1 MPRIRR
7 LGIAAVMAAVMLV
20 GGAPAF
26 AADPLTPSSYVT
38 DSDSFLSD
46 EQRAKLETDAESFSS
61 KHYPVYTVIIPNF
74 SDQEPAAWCRA
85 TLANIQNNNK
95 ALLYVVGYE
104 DGKDTFCVGPE
115 LEGSMRI
122 SSYAN
127 KYVRSALSQAR
138 QKYTSTP
145 LTPDEAAAGLT
156 TFISSLRSSYATND
170 RQSYAP
176 HSQTNANYEAER
188 RQREAANRLESIKTI
203 VLFFFLGILL
213 IGSIIIGEWSKRR
226 EEEAHAI
233 EIETAAWRISRRR
246 DERED
251 KAAQRNADRLVE
263 QAKDRLSKADQ
274 EVRDAEKEWDYARA
288 QFGIAAT
295 EQFRNRIKEAKEALS
310 RGDALYKQCR
320 TAYDPAKKESL
331 ASQIINELDT
341 QLGLLRDAQA
351 PFSTKRSERTAL
363 PTRLAEAQE
372 RLAEEL
378 ADVERSR
385 EELATIASIYPG
397 TVLAALEDNPD
408 KAASLLT
415 SAHNAIESAQ
425 AIIDTDAD
433 LATSAVD
440 TAERALLMAYHEMNA
455 IFTAKQDLD
464 HIEDRLGA
472 AIASLSSDIEEADRL
487 QTDRT
492 LLAPLITDARTAIT
506 RAQEALIH
514 NDNPLDALE
523 HARTVEVKLDATL
536 DPLRNAGRS
545 SGGTR

>member
-1 MPRIRR
+1 MRRIRR
-7 LGIAAVMAAVMLV
+7 LSIAAVMAAVMLV

-38 DSDSFLSD
+38 DSDNFLSD

-61 KHYPVYTVIIPNF
+61 KYHPIYAVIVPNF
-74 SDQEPAAWCRA
+74 SDQEPAKWCQS
-85 TLANIQNNNK
+85 TLANIEHNDK
-95 ALLYVVGYE
+95 VLLYVVGYE
-104 DGKDTFCVGPE
+104 DGTDVYCVGNE
-115 LEGSMRI
+115 MARLIRGNVVTEGYI
-122 SSYAN
+122 
-127 KYVRSALSQAR
+127 KSALSAAR
-138 QKYTSTP
+138 RAYKSTP
-145 LTPDEAAAGLT
+145 LTPEEAAAGPT
-156 TFISSLRSSYATND
+156 AFISSLRSSY
-170 RQSYAP
+170 
-176 HSQTNANYEAER
+176 QTYE
-188 RQREAANRLESIKTI
+188 QIESHRKQFNQQLADESRTETIKGIIAFLVTGLLVI
-203 VLFFFLGILL
+203 CSLFFGL
-213 IGSIIIGEWSKRR
+213 WRQKR

-492 LLAPLITDARTAIT
+492 LLAPLITDARAAIT

>member
-1 MPRIRR
+1 MRRIRR
-7 LGIAAVMAAVMLV
+7 LSIAAVMAAVMLV

-38 DSDSFLSD
+38 DSDNFLSD

-61 KHYPVYTVIIPNF
+61 KYHPIYAVIVPNF
-74 SDQEPAAWCRA
+74 SDQEPAKWCQS
-85 TLANIQNNNK
+85 TLANIEHNDK
-95 ALLYVVGYE
+95 VLLYVVGYE
-104 DGKDTFCVGPE
+104 DGTDVYCVGNE
-115 LEGSMRI
+115 MARLIRGNVVTEGYI
-122 SSYAN
+122 
-127 KYVRSALSQAR
+127 KSALSAAR
-138 QKYTSTP
+138 RAYKSTP
-145 LTPDEAAAGLT
+145 LTPEEAAAGPT
-156 TFISSLRSSYATND
+156 AFISSLRSSY
-170 RQSYAP
+170 
-176 HSQTNANYEAER
+176 QTYE
-188 RQREAANRLESIKTI
+188 QIESHRKQFNQQLADESRTETIKGIIAFLVTGLLVI
-203 VLFFFLGILL
+203 CSLFFGL
-213 IGSIIIGEWSKRR
+213 WRQKR

-378 ADVERSR
+378 VDVERSR

-492 LLAPLITDARTAIT
+492 LLAPLITDARAAIT

>member
-26 AADPLTPSSYVT
+26 ATEPLTPSTRVT
-38 DSDSFLSD
+38 DSDNFLSD
-46 EQRAKLETDAESFSS
+46 EQRAQLKTDAESFSS

-74 SDQEPAAWCRA
+74 SDQEPAKWCQS
-85 TLANIQNNNK
+85 TLANIEHNDK
-95 ALLYVVGYE
+95 VILYVVGYE
-104 DGKDTFCVGPE
+104 DGTDVYCVGNE
-115 LEGSMRI
+115 MARLIRGNVLTEGYI
-122 SSYAN
+122 
-127 KYVRSALSQAR
+127 KSALSAAR
-138 QKYTSTP
+138 RAYKSTP
-145 LTPDEAAAGLT
+145 LTPEEAAAGPT
-156 TFISSLRSSYATND
+156 AFISDLGNSY
-170 RQSYAP
+170 YA
-176 HSQTNANYEAER
+176 AEEIASR
-188 RQREAANRLESIKTI
+188 REAYNQDLTKETKYDKIKT
-203 VLFFFLGILL
+203 VLAFLGVGLL
-213 IGSIIIGEWSKRR
+213 FVIGIFFELWTKQR
-226 EEEAHAI
+226 EEEKHAI

-288 QFGIAAT
+288 QFGITAT

-425 AIIDTDAD
+425 ALIDTDAD

-492 LLAPLITDARTAIT
+492 LLAPLITDARAAIT

>member
-20 GGAPAF
+20 GGVPAF
-26 AADPLTPSSYVT
+26 ATDPLAPSSYVT

-46 EQRAKLETDAESFSS
+46 KQRANIETRAESLNS
-61 KHYPVYTVIIPNF
+61 KYHVPVYTVIVPNF

-85 TLANIQNNNK
+85 TLANIQNNDK
-95 ALLYVVGYE
+95 VLLYVVAYE
-104 DGKDTFCVGPE
+104 DSQDIYCPGPTMAEWIRNNSVG
-115 LEGSMRI
+115 GS
-122 SSYAN
+122 
-127 KYVRSALSQAR
+127 YVSDALSKAR
-138 QKYTSTP
+138 RAYKSTP
-145 LTPDEAAAGLT
+145 LTPDEAAAGPTALIEYLYT
-156 TFISSLRSSYATND
+156 SY
-170 RQSYAP
+170 
-176 HSQTNANYEAER
+176 QTYE
-188 RQREAANRLESIKTI
+188 QIESHRKQFNQQLADESRTETIKGIIAFLVTGLLVI
-203 VLFFFLGILL
+203 CSLFFGL
-213 IGSIIIGEWSKRR
+213 WRQKR
-226 EEEAHAI
+226 EEEAQAI

-492 LLAPLITDARTAIT
+492 LLAPLITDARAAIT

>member
-1 MPRIRR
+1 MPRIQR
-7 LGIAAVMAAVMLV
+7 LGIAAVMAAVILV

-26 AADPLTPSSYVT
+26 ATEPLTPSSYVT

-46 EQRAKLETDAESFSS
+46 EQRAKIETDAESFSS
-61 KHYPVYTVIIPNF
+61 KYHPIYAVTVPNF
-74 SDQEPAAWCRA
+74 SDEEPTEWCQA
-85 TLANIQNNNK
+85 TLDNIQNNNK

-104 DGKDTFCVGPE
+104 DGKDAYCVGPE
-115 LEGSMRI
+115 LERSMRI
-122 SSYAN
+122 SYAN
-127 KYVRSALSQAR
+127 EYVRSALSQAR

-156 TFISSLRSSYATND
+156 TFISSLRSSYATYD

-176 HSQTNANYEAER
+176 HNQTNANYEAER
-188 RQREAANRLESIKTI
+188 QERKASERLESIKNI
-203 VLFFFLGILL
+203 VLFFFLGILV
-213 IGSIIIGEWSKRR
+213 IGSIIFGEWSKRR
-226 EEEAHAI
+226 EEEARAI
-233 EIETAAWRISRRR
+233 EIEEAAWRVSRSRDAREDEAARR
-246 DERED
+246 DAD
-251 KAAQRNADRLVE
+251 KAAQ
-263 QAKDRLSKADQ
+263 QANDRLSQADQ

-295 EQFRNRIKEAKEALS
+295 EQFRNRIKEAKQALS
-310 RGDALYKQCR
+310 RGDSLLKQCR

-415 SAHNAIESAQ
+415 SARSAIESAQ
-425 AIIDTDAD
+425 AIIDTDTE

-492 LLAPLITDARTAIT
+492 LLAPLITDARAAIT

-523 HARTVEVKLDATL
+523 HARSVEAKLDATL
-536 DPLRNAGRS
+536 DPLRSRGR
-545 SGGTR
+545 

>member
-1 MPRIRR
+1 MPRIQR

-26 AADPLTPSSYVT
+26 ATEPLTPSSYVT

-46 EQRAKLETDAESFSS
+46 EQRAKLETDAESLNS
-61 KHYPVYTVIIPNF
+61 KYHVPVYTVIVPNF
-74 SDQEPAAWCRA
+74 SDQEPAKWCQA
-85 TLANIQNNNK
+85 TLDNIQNNNK

-104 DGKDTFCVGPE
+104 DGKDAYCVGPE
-115 LEGSMRI
+115 LERSMRI
-122 SSYAN
+122 SYAN
-127 KYVRSALSQAR
+127 EYVRSALSQAR

-156 TFISSLRSSYATND
+156 TFISSLRSSYATYD
-170 RQSYAP
+170 RQSSAP

-188 RQREAANRLESIKTI
+188 QERKASERLESIKNI
-203 VLFFFLGILL
+203 VLFFFLGILV
-213 IGSIIIGEWSKRR
+213 IGSIIFGEWSKRR
-226 EEEAHAI
+226 EEEARAI
-233 EIETAAWRISRRR
+233 EIEEAAWRVSRSRDAREDEAVRR
-246 DERED
+246 DAD
-251 KAAQRNADRLVE
+251 KAAQ
-263 QAKDRLSKADQ
+263 QANDRLSQADQ

-295 EQFRNRIKEAKEALS
+295 EQFRNRIKEAKQALS
-310 RGDALYKQCR
+310 RGDSLLKQCR
-320 TAYDPAKKESL
+320 TTYNPANKKSL

-397 TVLAALEDNPD
+397 TVLAALEDNPN

-415 SAHNAIESAQ
+415 SARSAIESAQ
-425 AIIDTDAD
+425 AIIDTDTE

-492 LLAPLITDARTAIT
+492 LLAPLITDARAAIT

-523 HARTVEVKLDATL
+523 HARTVEAKLDATL
-536 DPLRNAGRS
+536 DPLRSRGR
-545 SGGTR
+545 

>member
-1 MPRIRR
+1 MRRIRR
-7 LGIAAVMAAVMLV
+7 LSIAAVMAAVMLV

-38 DSDSFLSD
+38 DSDNFLSD

-61 KHYPVYTVIIPNF
+61 KYHPIYAVIVPNF
-74 SDQEPAAWCRA
+74 SDQEPAKWCQS
-85 TLANIQNNNK
+85 TLANIEHNDK
-95 ALLYVVGYE
+95 VLLYVVGYE
-104 DGKDTFCVGPE
+104 DGTDVYCVGNE
-115 LEGSMRI
+115 MARLIRGNVVTEGYI
-122 SSYAN
+122 
-127 KYVRSALSQAR
+127 KSALSAAR
-138 QKYTSTP
+138 RAYKSTP
-145 LTPDEAAAGLT
+145 LTPEEAAAGPT
-156 TFISSLRSSYATND
+156 AFISSLRSSY
-170 RQSYAP
+170 
-176 HSQTNANYEAER
+176 QTYE
-188 RQREAANRLESIKTI
+188 QIESHRKQFNQQLADESRTETIKGIIAFLVTGLLAI
-203 VLFFFLGILL
+203 CSLFFGL
-213 IGSIIIGEWSKRR
+213 WRQKR

-492 LLAPLITDARTAIT
+492 LLAPLITDARAAIT

>member
-1 MPRIRR
+1 MPRIQR

-26 AADPLTPSSYVT
+26 ATEPLTPSSYVT

-46 EQRAKLETDAESFSS
+46 EQRAKIETDAESFSS
-61 KHYPVYTVIIPNF
+61 KYHPIYAVTVPNF
-74 SDQEPAAWCRA
+74 SDEEPTEWCQA
-85 TLANIQNNNK
+85 TLDNIQNNNK

-104 DGKDTFCVGPE
+104 DGKDAYCVGPE
-115 LEGSMRI
+115 LERSMRI
-122 SSYAN
+122 SYAN
-127 KYVRSALSQAR
+127 EYVRSALSQAR

-156 TFISSLRSSYATND
+156 TFISSLRSSYATYD

-176 HSQTNANYEAER
+176 HNQTNANYEAER
-188 RQREAANRLESIKTI
+188 QERKASERLESIKNI
-203 VLFFFLGILL
+203 VLFFFLGILV
-213 IGSIIIGEWSKRR
+213 IGSIIFGEWSKRR
-226 EEEAHAI
+226 EEEARAI
-233 EIETAAWRISRRR
+233 EIEEAAWRVSRSRDAREDEAARR
-246 DERED
+246 DAD
-251 KAAQRNADRLVE
+251 KAAQ
-263 QAKDRLSKADQ
+263 QANDRLSQADQ

-295 EQFRNRIKEAKEALS
+295 EQFRNRIKEAKQALS
-310 RGDALYKQCR
+310 RGDSLLKQCR
-320 TAYDPAKKESL
+320 TTYNPANKKSL

-372 RLAEEL
+372 RLTEEL

-415 SAHNAIESAQ
+415 SARSAIESAQ
-425 AIIDTDAD
+425 AIIDTDTE

-492 LLAPLITDARTAIT
+492 LLAPLITDARAAIT

-523 HARTVEVKLDATL
+523 HARSVEAKLDATL
-536 DPLRNAGRS
+536 DPLRSRGR
-545 SGGTR
+545 

>member
-1 MPRIRR
+1 MPRIQR

-26 AADPLTPSSYVT
+26 ATEPLTPSSYVT

-46 EQRAKLETDAESFSS
+46 EQRAKIETDAESFSS
-61 KHYPVYTVIIPNF
+61 KYHPIYAVTVPNF
-74 SDQEPAAWCRA
+74 SDEEPTEWCQA
-85 TLANIQNNNK
+85 TLDNIQNNNK

-104 DGKDTFCVGPE
+104 DGKDAYCVGPE
-115 LEGSMRI
+115 LERSMRI
-122 SSYAN
+122 SYAN
-127 KYVRSALSQAR
+127 EYVRSALSQAR

-156 TFISSLRSSYATND
+156 TFISSLRSSYATYD

-176 HSQTNANYEAER
+176 HNQTNANYEAER
-188 RQREAANRLESIKTI
+188 QERKASERLESIKNI
-203 VLFFFLGILL
+203 VLFFFLGILV
-213 IGSIIIGEWSKRR
+213 IGSIIFGEWSKRR
-226 EEEAHAI
+226 EEEARAI
-233 EIETAAWRISRRR
+233 EIEEAAWRVSRSRDAREDEAARR
-246 DERED
+246 DAD
-251 KAAQRNADRLVE
+251 KAAQ
-263 QAKDRLSKADQ
+263 QANDRLSQADQ

-295 EQFRNRIKEAKEALS
+295 EQFRNRIKEAKQALS
-310 RGDALYKQCR
+310 RGDSLLKQCR
-320 TAYDPAKKESL
+320 TTYNPANKKSL

-397 TVLAALEDNPD
+397 TVLAALEDNPN

-415 SAHNAIESAQ
+415 SARSAIESAQ
-425 AIIDTDAD
+425 AIIDTDTE

-492 LLAPLITDARTAIT
+492 LLAPLITDARAAIT

-523 HARTVEVKLDATL
+523 HARSVETKLDATL
-536 DPLRNAGRS
+536 DPLRSRGH
-545 SGGTR
+545 

>member
-1 MPRIRR
+1 MPRIQR

-26 AADPLTPSSYVT
+26 ATEPLTPSSYVT

-46 EQRAKLETDAESFSS
+46 EQRAKIETDAESFSS
-61 KHYPVYTVIIPNF
+61 KYHPIYAVTVPNF
-74 SDQEPAAWCRA
+74 SDEEPTEWCQA
-85 TLANIQNNNK
+85 TLDNIQNNNK

-104 DGKDTFCVGPE
+104 DGKDAYCVGPE
-115 LEGSMRI
+115 LERSMRI
-122 SSYAN
+122 SYAN
-127 KYVRSALSQAR
+127 EYVRSALSQAR

-156 TFISSLRSSYATND
+156 TFISSLRSSYATYD

-188 RQREAANRLESIKTI
+188 QERKASERLESIKNI
-203 VLFFFLGILL
+203 VLFFFLGILV
-213 IGSIIIGEWSKRR
+213 IGSIIFGEWSKRR
-226 EEEAHAI
+226 EEEARAI
-233 EIETAAWRISRRR
+233 EIEEAAWRVSRSRDAREDEAARR
-246 DERED
+246 DADR
-251 KAAQRNADRLVE
+251 AAQ
-263 QAKDRLSKADQ
+263 QANDRLSQADQ

-295 EQFRNRIKEAKEALS
+295 EQFRNRIKEAKQALS
-310 RGDALYKQCR
+310 RGDSLLKQCR
-320 TAYDPAKKESL
+320 TTYNPANKKSL

-415 SAHNAIESAQ
+415 SARSAIESAQ
-425 AIIDTDAD
+425 AIIDTDTE

-492 LLAPLITDARTAIT
+492 LLAPLITDARAAIT

-523 HARTVEVKLDATL
+523 HARSVEAKLDATL
-536 DPLRNAGRS
+536 DPLRSRGR
-545 SGGTR
+545 

>member
-1 MPRIRR
+1 MPRIRC

-20 GGAPAF
+20 GGVPAF
-26 AADPLTPSSYVT
+26 AADPLTPSTYVT
-38 DSDSFLSD
+38 DSDNFLSD
-46 EQRAKLETDAESFSS
+46 EQRAHLETDAESFSS
-61 KHYPVYTVIIPNF
+61 KYHPIYAVIVPNF
-74 SDQEPAAWCRA
+74 SDEEPDAWCRA
-85 TLANIQNNNK
+85 TLANTRNNNK

-104 DGKDTFCVGPE
+104 DGKDAYCVGRE
-115 LEGSMRI
+115 LERLMNI
-122 SSYAN
+122 SPHAN
-127 KYVRSALSQAR
+127 EYVRSALSRAR

-156 TFISSLRSSYATND
+156 TFISSLRSSFATYD

-176 HSQTNANYEAER
+176 HGQTGANYEAER
-188 RQREAANRLESIKTI
+188 QQREASQRLESIKTI
-203 VLFFFLGILL
+203 VLFFFLGILV
-213 IGSIIIGEWSKRR
+213 IGSIIFGEWSKAR
-226 EEEAHAI
+226 EEDERAA
-233 EIETAAWRISRRR
+233 EIEEAAWRVSRRR

-251 KAAQRNADRLVE
+251 EAARRDADKAAQ
-263 QAKDRLSKADQ
+263 QANDRLSQADQ

-295 EQFRNRIKEAKEALS
+295 EQFRNRIKEAKQALS
-310 RGDALYKQCR
+310 RGDSLLKQCR
-320 TAYDPAKKESL
+320 TTYNPANKKSL
-331 ASQIINELDT
+331 ASQIISDLDT
-341 QLGLLRDAQA
+341 HLGLLRDAQA

-385 EELATIASIYPG
+385 EELATIANIYPG

-472 AIASLSSDIEEADRL
+472 AIASLSSDIEEANRL

-492 LLAPLITDARTAIT
+492 LLAPLITDAREAIT

-523 HARTVEVKLDATL
+523 HARSVEAKLDATL
-536 DPLRNAGRS
+536 DPLRSPGR
-545 SGGTR
+545 

>member
-1 MPRIRR
+1 MPRIQR
-7 LGIAAVMAAVMLV
+7 LGIAAVMATVMLV

-26 AADPLTPSSYVT
+26 ATEPLTPSSYVT

-46 EQRAKLETDAESFSS
+46 EQRAKIETDAESFSS
-61 KHYPVYTVIIPNF
+61 KYHPIYAVTVPNF
-74 SDQEPAAWCRA
+74 SDEEPTEWCQA
-85 TLANIQNNNK
+85 TLDNIQNNNK

-104 DGKDTFCVGPE
+104 DGKDAYCVGPE
-115 LEGSMRI
+115 LERSMRI
-122 SSYAN
+122 SYAN
-127 KYVRSALSQAR
+127 EYVRSALSQAR

-156 TFISSLRSSYATND
+156 TFISSLRSSYATYD

-188 RQREAANRLESIKTI
+188 QERKASERLESIKNI
-203 VLFFFLGILL
+203 VLFFFLGILV
-213 IGSIIIGEWSKRR
+213 IGSIIFGEWSKRR
-226 EEEAHAI
+226 EEEARAI
-233 EIETAAWRISRRR
+233 EIEEAAWRVSRSRDAREDEAARR
-246 DERED
+246 DAD
-251 KAAQRNADRLVE
+251 KAAQ
-263 QAKDRLSKADQ
+263 QANDRLSQADQ

-295 EQFRNRIKEAKEALS
+295 EQFRNRIKEAKQALS
-310 RGDALYKQCR
+310 RGDSLLKQCR
-320 TAYDPAKKESL
+320 TTYNPANKKSL

-351 PFSTKRSERTAL
+351 PFSTKRSEHTAL

-397 TVLAALEDNPD
+397 TVLAALEDNPN

-415 SAHNAIESAQ
+415 SARSAIESAQ
-425 AIIDTDAD
+425 AIIDTDTE

-492 LLAPLITDARTAIT
+492 LLAPLITDARAAIT

-523 HARTVEVKLDATL
+523 HARTVEAKLDATL
-536 DPLRNAGRS
+536 DPLRSRGR
-545 SGGTR
+545 

>member
-1 MPRIRR
+1 M
-7 LGIAAVMAAVMLV
+7 G
-20 GGAPAF
+20 
-26 AADPLTPSSYVT
+26 
-38 DSDSFLSD
+38 
-46 EQRAKLETDAESFSS
+46 
-61 KHYPVYTVIIPNF
+61 
-74 SDQEPAAWCRA
+74 
-85 TLANIQNNNK
+85 
-95 ALLYVVGYE
+95 
-104 DGKDTFCVGPE
+104 
-115 LEGSMRI
+115 
-122 SSYAN
+122 
-127 KYVRSALSQAR
+127 
-138 QKYTSTP
+138 
-145 LTPDEAAAGLT
+145 
-156 TFISSLRSSYATND
+156 
-170 RQSYAP
+170 
-176 HSQTNANYEAER
+176 
-188 RQREAANRLESIKTI
+188 
-203 VLFFFLGILL
+203 VLFVIGIFFEL
-213 IGSIIIGEWSKRR
+213 WTKQR
-226 EEEAHAI
+226 EEEKQAI

-331 ASQIINELDT
+331 ATQIISDLDT

-464 HIEDRLGA
+464 HIEDRLGT

>member
-1 MPRIRR
+1 MPRIQR
-7 LGIAAVMAAVMLV
+7 LGIAAVMAAVILV

-26 AADPLTPSSYVT
+26 ATEPLTPSSYVT

-46 EQRAKLETDAESFSS
+46 EQRAKIETDAESFSS
-61 KHYPVYTVIIPNF
+61 KYHPIYAVTVPNF
-74 SDQEPAAWCRA
+74 SDEEPTEWCQA
-85 TLANIQNNNK
+85 TLDNIQNNNK

-104 DGKDTFCVGPE
+104 DGKDAYCVGPE
-115 LEGSMRI
+115 LERSMRI
-122 SSYAN
+122 SYAN
-127 KYVRSALSQAR
+127 EYVRSALSQAR

-156 TFISSLRSSYATND
+156 TFISSLRSSYATYD

-176 HSQTNANYEAER
+176 HNQTNANYEAER
-188 RQREAANRLESIKTI
+188 QERKASERLESIKNI
-203 VLFFFLGILL
+203 VLFFFLGILV
-213 IGSIIIGEWSKRR
+213 IGSIIFGEWSKRR
-226 EEEAHAI
+226 EEDERAI
-233 EIETAAWRISRRR
+233 EIEEAAWRVSRSRDAREDEAARR
-246 DERED
+246 DAD
-251 KAAQRNADRLVE
+251 KAAQ
-263 QAKDRLSKADQ
+263 QANDRLSQADQ

-295 EQFRNRIKEAKEALS
+295 EQFRNRIKEAKQALS
-310 RGDALYKQCR
+310 RGDSLLKQCR
-320 TAYDPAKKESL
+320 TTYNPANKKSL

-415 SAHNAIESAQ
+415 SARSAIESAQ
-425 AIIDTDAD
+425 AIIDTDTE
-433 LATSAVD
+433 LAASAVD

-492 LLAPLITDARTAIT
+492 LLAPLITDARAAIT

-523 HARTVEVKLDATL
+523 HARSVEAKLDATL
-536 DPLRNAGRS
+536 DPLRSRGR
-545 SGGTR
+545 

>member
-1 MPRIRR
+1 MPRIQR

-26 AADPLTPSSYVT
+26 ATEPLTPSSYVT

-46 EQRAKLETDAESFSS
+46 EQRAKIETDAESFSS
-61 KHYPVYTVIIPNF
+61 KYHPIYAVTVPNF
-74 SDQEPAAWCRA
+74 SDEEPTEWCQA
-85 TLANIQNNNK
+85 TLDNIQNNNK

-104 DGKDTFCVGPE
+104 DGKDAYCVGPE
-115 LEGSMRI
+115 LERSMRI
-122 SSYAN
+122 SYAN
-127 KYVRSALSQAR
+127 EYVRSALSQAR

-156 TFISSLRSSYATND
+156 TFISSLRSSYATYD

-176 HSQTNANYEAER
+176 HNQTNANYEAER
-188 RQREAANRLESIKTI
+188 QERKASERLESIKNI
-203 VLFFFLGILL
+203 VLFFFLGILV
-213 IGSIIIGEWSKRR
+213 IGSIIFGEWSKRR
-226 EEEAHAI
+226 EEEARAI
-233 EIETAAWRISRRR
+233 EIEEAAWRVSRSRDAREDEAARR
-246 DERED
+246 DAD
-251 KAAQRNADRLVE
+251 KAAQ
-263 QAKDRLSKADQ
+263 QANDRLSQADQ

-295 EQFRNRIKEAKEALS
+295 EQFRNRIKEAKQALS
-310 RGDALYKQCR
+310 RGDSLLKQCR
-320 TAYDPAKKESL
+320 TTYNPANKKSL

-363 PTRLAEAQE
+363 PTRLAEARE

-415 SAHNAIESAQ
+415 SARSAIESAQ
-425 AIIDTDAD
+425 AIIDTDTE
-433 LATSAVD
+433 LAASAVD

-492 LLAPLITDARTAIT
+492 LLAPLITDARAAIT

-523 HARTVEVKLDATL
+523 HARSVEAKLDATL
-536 DPLRNAGRS
+536 DPLRSRGR
-545 SGGTR
+545 

>member
-1 MPRIRR
+1 MRRIRR
-7 LGIAAVMAAVMLV
+7 LSIAAVMAAVMLV
-20 GGAPAF
+20 GGVPAF
-26 AADPLTPSSYVT
+26 ATEPLTPSSYVT

-46 EQRAKLETDAESFSS
+46 KQRAQLETDAESFSS
-61 KHYPVYTVIIPNF
+61 KYHPIYTVIVPNF
-74 SDQEPAAWCRA
+74 SDEAPDAWCKA
-85 TLANIQNNNK
+85 TLANIQNNSK
-95 ALLYVVGYE
+95 TLLYVVGYE
-104 DGKDTFCVGPE
+104 DGKHAYCVGPE
-115 LEGSMRI
+115 LERSIRI
-122 SSYAN
+122 SPYADG
-127 KYVRSALSQAR
+127 YVRSALSQAR

-156 TFISSLRSSYATND
+156 TFISYLRNSYGTND
-170 RQSYAP
+170 RKSYAP
-176 HSQTNANYEAER
+176 HGQTSANYEAER
-188 RQREAANRLESIKTI
+188 QQQQAKETRESIKTI
-203 VLFFFLGILL
+203 VIFFFLGILVIGAL
-213 IGSIIIGEWSKRR
+213 ILEQWSKAR
-226 EEEAHAI
+226 EEDERAA
-233 EIETAAWRISRRR
+233 EIEEAAWRVSRRR

-251 KAAQRNADRLVE
+251 EAARRDAERAAQ
-263 QAKDRLSKADQ
+263 QANDRLSQADQ

-295 EQFRNRIKEAKEALS
+295 EQFRNRIKEAKQALS
-310 RGDALYKQCR
+310 RGDSLLKQCH
-320 TAYDPAKKESL
+320 TTYNPANKKSL
-331 ASQIINELDT
+331 AAQIISDLDT
-341 QLGLLRDAQA
+341 HLGLLRDAQA

-385 EELATIASIYPG
+385 EELATIANIYPG

-472 AIASLSSDIEEADRL
+472 AIASLSSDIEEANRL

-492 LLAPLITDARTAIT
+492 LLAPLITDAREAIT

-523 HARTVEVKLDATL
+523 HARSVEAKLDATL
-536 DPLRNAGRS
+536 DPLRSPGR
-545 SGGTR
+545 

>member
-26 AADPLTPSSYVT
+26 ATEPLTPSSYVT

-46 EQRAKLETDAESFSS
+46 KQRANIETRAESLNS
-61 KHYPVYTVIIPNF
+61 KYHVPVYTVIVPNF
-74 SDQEPAAWCRA
+74 SDQEPAKWCQS
-85 TLANIQNNNK
+85 TLANIEHNDK
-95 ALLYVVGYE
+95 VLLYVVGYE
-104 DGKDTFCVGPE
+104 DGTDVYCVGNE
-115 LEGSMRI
+115 MARLIRGNVVTEGYI
-122 SSYAN
+122 
-127 KYVRSALSQAR
+127 KSALSAAR
-138 QKYTSTP
+138 RAYKSTP
-145 LTPDEAAAGLT
+145 LTPEEAAAGPTALIEDLYT
-156 TFISSLRSSYATND
+156 SYQTYEQIESHRKQFNQQLADESRTETIKGIIAFLVLGLLAIGSL
-170 RQSYAP
+170 
-176 HSQTNANYEAER
+176 
-188 RQREAANRLESIKTI
+188 
-203 VLFFFLGILL
+203 FLGL
-213 IGSIIIGEWSKRR
+213 WRQKR

-487 QTDRT
+487 QTDHT

>member
-1 MPRIRR
+1 MPRIRC

-20 GGAPAF
+20 GGVPAF
-26 AADPLTPSSYVT
+26 AADPLTPSTYVT
-38 DSDSFLSD
+38 DSDNFLSD
-46 EQRAKLETDAESFSS
+46 EQRAHLETDAESFSS
-61 KHYPVYTVIIPNF
+61 KYHPIYAVIVPNF
-74 SDQEPAAWCRA
+74 SDEEPDAWCRA
-85 TLANIQNNNK
+85 TLANTRNNNK

-104 DGKDTFCVGPE
+104 DGKDAYCVGRE
-115 LEGSMRI
+115 LERLMNI
-122 SSYAN
+122 SPHAN
-127 KYVRSALSQAR
+127 EYVRSALSQAR

-156 TFISSLRSSYATND
+156 TFISSLRSSFATYD

-176 HSQTNANYEAER
+176 HGQTGANYEAER
-188 RQREAANRLESIKTI
+188 QQREASQRLESIKTI
-203 VLFFFLGILL
+203 VLFFFLGILV
-213 IGSIIIGEWSKRR
+213 IGSIIFGEWSKAR
-226 EEEAHAI
+226 EEDERAA
-233 EIETAAWRISRRR
+233 EIEEAAWRVSRRR

-251 KAAQRNADRLVE
+251 EAARRDADKAAQ
-263 QAKDRLSKADQ
+263 QANDRLSQADQ

-295 EQFRNRIKEAKEALS
+295 EQFRNRIKEAKQALS
-310 RGDALYKQCR
+310 RGDSLLKQCR
-320 TAYDPAKKESL
+320 TTYNPANKKSL
-331 ASQIINELDT
+331 ASQIISDLDT

-363 PTRLAEAQE
+363 PTRLTEAQE
-372 RLAEEL
+372 RLAEEQ

-492 LLAPLITDARTAIT
+492 LLAPLITDAREAIT

-523 HARTVEVKLDATL
+523 HARSVEAKLDATL
-536 DPLRNAGRS
+536 DPLRSPGR
-545 SGGTR
+545 

>member
-1 MPRIRR
+1 MPRIQR

-26 AADPLTPSSYVT
+26 ATEPLTPSSYVT

-46 EQRAKLETDAESFSS
+46 EQRAKIETDAESFSS
-61 KHYPVYTVIIPNF
+61 KYHPIYAVTVPNF
-74 SDQEPAAWCRA
+74 SDEEPTEWCQA
-85 TLANIQNNNK
+85 TLDNIQNNNK

-104 DGKDTFCVGPE
+104 DGKDAYCVGPE
-115 LEGSMRI
+115 LERSMRI
-122 SSYAN
+122 SYAN
-127 KYVRSALSQAR
+127 EYVRSALSQAR

-156 TFISSLRSSYATND
+156 TFISSLRSSYATYD

-176 HSQTNANYEAER
+176 HNQTNANYEAER
-188 RQREAANRLESIKTI
+188 QERKASERLESIKNI
-203 VLFFFLGILL
+203 VLFFFLGILV
-213 IGSIIIGEWSKRR
+213 IGSIIFGEWSKRR
-226 EEEAHAI
+226 EEDERAI
-233 EIETAAWRISRRR
+233 EIEEAAWRVSRSRDAREDEAARR
-246 DERED
+246 DAD
-251 KAAQRNADRLVE
+251 KAAQ
-263 QAKDRLSKADQ
+263 QANDRLSQADQ

-295 EQFRNRIKEAKEALS
+295 EQFRNRIKEAKQALS
-310 RGDALYKQCR
+310 RGDSLLKQCR
-320 TAYDPAKKESL
+320 TTYNPANKKSL

-415 SAHNAIESAQ
+415 SARSAIESAQ
-425 AIIDTDAD
+425 AIIDTDTE
-433 LATSAVD
+433 LAASAVD

-492 LLAPLITDARTAIT
+492 LLAPLITDARAAIT

-523 HARTVEVKLDATL
+523 HARSVEAKLDATL
-536 DPLRNAGRS
+536 DPLRSRGR
-545 SGGTR
+545 

>member
-20 GGAPAF
+20 GGVPAF
-26 AADPLTPSSYVT
+26 ATDPLAPSSYVT

-46 EQRAKLETDAESFSS
+46 KQRANIETRAESLNS
-61 KHYPVYTVIIPNF
+61 KYHVPVYTVIVPNF

-85 TLANIQNNNK
+85 TLANIQNNDK
-95 ALLYVVGYE
+95 VLLYIVAYE
-104 DGKDTFCVGPE
+104 DSQDIYCPGPTMAEWIRNNSVG
-115 LEGSMRI
+115 GS
-122 SSYAN
+122 
-127 KYVRSALSQAR
+127 YVSDALSKAR
-138 QKYTSTP
+138 RAYKSTP
-145 LTPDEAAAGLT
+145 LTPDEAAAGPTALIEYLYT
-156 TFISSLRSSYATND
+156 SY
-170 RQSYAP
+170 
-176 HSQTNANYEAER
+176 QTYE
-188 RQREAANRLESIKTI
+188 QIESHRKQFNQQLADESRTETIKGIIAFLVTGLLVI
-203 VLFFFLGILL
+203 CSLFFGL
-213 IGSIIIGEWSKRR
+213 WRQKR

-415 SAHNAIESAQ
+415 SARSAIESAQ

>member
-20 GGAPAF
+20 GGVPAF
-26 AADPLTPSSYVT
+26 ATDPLAPSSYVT

-46 EQRAKLETDAESFSS
+46 KQRANIETRAESLNS
-61 KHYPVYTVIIPNF
+61 KYHVPVYTVIVPNF

-85 TLANIQNNNK
+85 TLANIQNNDK
-95 ALLYVVGYE
+95 VLLYVVAYE
-104 DGKDTFCVGPE
+104 DSQDIYCPGPE
-115 LEGSMRI
+115 MAEWIRNNSVGGS
-122 SSYAN
+122 
-127 KYVRSALSQAR
+127 YVSDALSKAR
-138 QKYTSTP
+138 RAYKSTP
-145 LTPDEAAAGLT
+145 LTPDETAAGPTALIEDLYT
-156 TFISSLRSSYATND
+156 SYQTYEQIESHRKQFNQQLADESRTETIKGIIAFLVLGLLAIGSL
-170 RQSYAP
+170 
-176 HSQTNANYEAER
+176 
-188 RQREAANRLESIKTI
+188 
-203 VLFFFLGILL
+203 FLGL
-213 IGSIIIGEWSKRR
+213 WRQKR

-492 LLAPLITDARTAIT
+492 LLAPLITDARAAIT

>member
-26 AADPLTPSSYVT
+26 ATEPLTPSSYVT

-46 EQRAKLETDAESFSS
+46 EQRAKIETDAESLNS
-61 KHYPVYTVIIPNF
+61 KYHVPVYTVIVPNF

-85 TLANIQNNNK
+85 TLANIQNNDK
-95 ALLYVVGYE
+95 ALLYVVAYE
-104 DGKDTFCVGPE
+104 DSQDIYCPGPE
-115 LEGSMRI
+115 MAEWIRNNSVGGS
-122 SSYAN
+122 
-127 KYVRSALSQAR
+127 YVSGALSEAR
-138 QKYTSTP
+138 RAYKSTP
-145 LTPDEAAAGLT
+145 LTPDEAAAGPTALIEDLYT
-156 TFISSLRSSYATND
+156 SY
-170 RQSYAP
+170 
-176 HSQTNANYEAER
+176 QTYE
-188 RQREAANRLESIKTI
+188 QIESHRKQFNQQLADESRTETIKGIIAFLVTGLLVI
-203 VLFFFLGILL
+203 CSLFFGL
-213 IGSIIIGEWSKRR
+213 WRQKR

-492 LLAPLITDARTAIT
+492 LLAPLITDARAAIT

>member
-1 MPRIRR
+1 MRRIRR
-7 LGIAAVMAAVMLV
+7 LSIVAAMTATMLI
-20 GGAPAF
+20 GGVPAF
-26 AADPLTPSSYVT
+26 AADPLTPSTYVT
-38 DSDSFLSD
+38 DSDNFLSD

-61 KHYPVYTVIIPNF
+61 KFHPIYAVIVPNF
-74 SDQEPAAWCRA
+74 SDEEPDAWCKA
-85 TLANIQNNNK
+85 TLDNIQNNSK
-95 ALLYVVGYE
+95 TLLYVVGYE
-104 DGKDTFCVGPE
+104 EGKDAYCTGPE
-115 LEGSMRI
+115 LERSMRI
-122 SSYAN
+122 SYAN
-127 KYVRSALSQAR
+127 GYVKSALSQAR

-156 TFISSLRSSYATND
+156 TFISSLRNSYGINA
-170 RQSYAP
+170 RKSYVP
-176 HSQTNANYEAER
+176 LGQTGANYEAER
-188 RQREAANRLESIKTI
+188 QQREASARLESIKTI
-203 VLFFFLGILL
+203 VIFFILGILV
-213 IGSIIIGEWSKRR
+213 IGSIILEQWSKAR
-226 EEEAHAI
+226 EEDERAA
-233 EIETAAWRISRRR
+233 EIEEAAWRVSRRR

-251 KAAQRNADRLVE
+251 EAARRDAERAAQ
-263 QAKDRLSKADQ
+263 QANDRLSQADQ

-295 EQFRNRIKEAKEALS
+295 EQFRNRIKEAKQALS
-310 RGDALYKQCR
+310 RGDSLLKQCR
-320 TAYDPAKKESL
+320 TAYNPANKKSL
-331 ASQIINELDT
+331 ATQIISDLDT

-372 RLAEEL
+372 RLAEEQ

-408 KAASLLT
+408 KATSLLT

-472 AIASLSSDIEEADRL
+472 AIAALSSDIEEADRL

-492 LLAPLITDARTAIT
+492 LLAPLITDAREAIT

-523 HARTVEVKLDATL
+523 HARSVEAKLDATL
-536 DPLRNAGRS
+536 DPLRSPGR
-545 SGGTR
+545 

>member
-26 AADPLTPSSYVT
+26 ATDPLTPSSYVT

-46 EQRAKLETDAESFSS
+46 EQRAQLETDAESFSS

-74 SDQEPAAWCRA
+74 SDQEPAKWCQS
-85 TLANIQNNNK
+85 TLANIEHNDK
-95 ALLYVVGYE
+95 VILYVVGYE
-104 DGKDTFCVGPE
+104 DGTDVYCVGNE
-115 LEGSMRI
+115 MARLIRGNVSTEGYI
-122 SSYAN
+122 
-127 KYVRSALSQAR
+127 KSALSAAR
-138 QKYTSTP
+138 RAYKSTP
-145 LTPDEAAAGLT
+145 LTPEEAAAGPT
-156 TFISSLRSSYATND
+156 AFISDLGDSY
-170 RQSYAP
+170 YAAQEIA
-176 HSQTNANYEAER
+176 SR
-188 RQREAANRLESIKTI
+188 REAYNQDLTKETKYDKIKTI
-203 VLFFFLGILL
+203 LAFLVMGVLFVIGIFFEL
-213 IGSIIIGEWSKRR
+213 WTKQR
-226 EEEAHAI
+226 EEEKQAI

-415 SAHNAIESAQ
+415 SARSAIESAQ
-425 AIIDTDAD
+425 AIIDTDTE

-464 HIEDRLGA
+464 HIEDRLGT

-492 LLAPLITDARTAIT
+492 LLAPLITDARAAIT
-506 RAQEALIH
+506 RAQDALIH

>member
-1 MPRIRR
+1 MPRIQR
-7 LGIAAVMAAVMLV
+7 LGIAAVMATVMLV

-26 AADPLTPSSYVT
+26 ATEPLTPSSYVT
-38 DSDSFLSD
+38 DSDNFLSD

-61 KHYPVYTVIIPNF
+61 KYHPIYAVIVPNF
-74 SDQEPAAWCRA
+74 SDEEPDAWCRA
-85 TLANIQNNNK
+85 TLANTRNNNK

-104 DGKDTFCVGPE
+104 DGKDAYCVGPE
-115 LEGSMRI
+115 LERSMRI
-122 SSYAN
+122 SYAN
-127 KYVRSALSQAR
+127 EYVRSALSQAR

-156 TFISSLRSSYATND
+156 TFISSLRSSYATYD

-188 RQREAANRLESIKTI
+188 QERKASERLESIKNI
-203 VLFFFLGILL
+203 VLFFFLGILV
-213 IGSIIIGEWSKRR
+213 IGSIIFGEWSKRR
-226 EEEAHAI
+226 EEEARAI
-233 EIETAAWRISRRR
+233 EIEEAAWRVSRSRDAREDEAARR
-246 DERED
+246 DAD
-251 KAAQRNADRLVE
+251 KAAQ
-263 QAKDRLSKADQ
+263 QANDRLSQADQ

-295 EQFRNRIKEAKEALS
+295 EQFRNRIKEAKQALS
-310 RGDALYKQCR
+310 RGDSLLKQCR
-320 TAYDPAKKESL
+320 TTYNPANKKSL

-351 PFSTKRSERTAL
+351 PFSTKRSEHTAL

-397 TVLAALEDNPD
+397 TVLAALEDNPN

-415 SAHNAIESAQ
+415 SARSAIESAQ
-425 AIIDTDAD
+425 AIIDTDTE

-492 LLAPLITDARTAIT
+492 LLAPLITDARAAIT

-523 HARTVEVKLDATL
+523 HARTVEAKLDATL
-536 DPLRNAGRS
+536 DPLRSRGR
-545 SGGTR
+545 

>member
-1 MPRIRR
+1 MRRIRR
-7 LGIAAVMAAVMLV
+7 LSIAAVMAAVMLV

-46 EQRAKLETDAESFSS
+46 KQRAKLETDAESFSS
-61 KHYPVYTVIIPNF
+61 KYHPIYAVIVPNF
-74 SDQEPAAWCRA
+74 SDQEPAKWCQS
-85 TLANIQNNNK
+85 TLANIEHNDK
-95 ALLYVVGYE
+95 VLLYVVGYE
-104 DGKDTFCVGPE
+104 DGTDVYCVGNE
-115 LEGSMRI
+115 MARLIRGNVVTEGYI
-122 SSYAN
+122 
-127 KYVRSALSQAR
+127 KSALSAAR
-138 QKYTSTP
+138 RAYKSTP
-145 LTPDEAAAGLT
+145 LTPEEAAAGPT
-156 TFISSLRSSYATND
+156 AFISSLRSSY
-170 RQSYAP
+170 
-176 HSQTNANYEAER
+176 QTYE
-188 RQREAANRLESIKTI
+188 QIESHRKQFNQQLADESRTETIKGIIAFLVTGLLVI
-203 VLFFFLGILL
+203 CSLFFGL
-213 IGSIIIGEWSKRR
+213 WRQKR

-492 LLAPLITDARTAIT
+492 LLAPLITDARAAIT

>member
-26 AADPLTPSSYVT
+26 ATDPLTPSSYVT

-46 EQRAKLETDAESFSS
+46 EQRAQLETDAESFSS

-74 SDQEPAAWCRA
+74 SDQEPAKWCQS
-85 TLANIQNNNK
+85 TLANIEHNDK
-95 ALLYVVGYE
+95 VILYVVGYE
-104 DGKDTFCVGPE
+104 DGTDVYCVGNE
-115 LEGSMRI
+115 MARLIRGNVSTEGYI
-122 SSYAN
+122 
-127 KYVRSALSQAR
+127 KSALSAAR
-138 QKYTSTP
+138 RAYKSTP
-145 LTPDEAAAGLT
+145 LTPEEAAAGPT
-156 TFISSLRSSYATND
+156 AFISDLGDSYYTAQEIAS
-170 RQSYAP
+170 R
-176 HSQTNANYEAER
+176 
-188 RQREAANRLESIKTI
+188 REAYNQDLSKETKYDKIKTI
-203 VLFFFLGILL
+203 LAFLVMGVLFVIGIFFEL
-213 IGSIIIGEWSKRR
+213 WTKQR
-226 EEEAHAI
+226 EEEKQAI

-492 LLAPLITDARTAIT
+492 LLAPLITDARAAIT

>member
-26 AADPLTPSSYVT
+26 ATEPLTPSSYVT

-46 EQRAKLETDAESFSS
+46 KQRAKLETDAESFSS
-61 KHYPVYTVIIPNF
+61 KYHPIYAVIVPNF
-74 SDQEPAAWCRA
+74 SDQEPAKWCQS
-85 TLANIQNNNK
+85 TLANIEHNDK
-95 ALLYVVGYE
+95 VLLYVVGYE
-104 DGKDTFCVGPE
+104 DGTDVYCVGNE
-115 LEGSMRI
+115 MARLIRGNVVTEGYI
-122 SSYAN
+122 
-127 KYVRSALSQAR
+127 KSALSAAR
-138 QKYTSTP
+138 RAYKSTP
-145 LTPDEAAAGLT
+145 LTPEEAAAGPT
-156 TFISSLRSSYATND
+156 AFISSLRSSY
-170 RQSYAP
+170 
-176 HSQTNANYEAER
+176 QTYE
-188 RQREAANRLESIKTI
+188 QIESHRKQFNQQLADESRTETIKGIIAFLVTGLLVI
-203 VLFFFLGILL
+203 CSLFFGL
-213 IGSIIIGEWSKRR
+213 WRQKR

-415 SAHNAIESAQ
+415 SARSAIESAQ
-425 AIIDTDAD
+425 AIIDTDSE

-492 LLAPLITDARTAIT
+492 LLAPLITDARAAIT

>member
-20 GGAPAF
+20 GGVPAF
-26 AADPLTPSSYVT
+26 ATDPLTPSTRVT
-38 DSDSFLSD
+38 DSDNFLSD
-46 EQRAKLETDAESFSS
+46 EQRAQLETDAESLNS
-61 KHYPVYTVIIPNF
+61 KYSVPVYIVIVPNF
-74 SDQEPAAWCRA
+74 SDQEPAKWCQS
-85 TLANIQNNNK
+85 TLANIEHNDK
-95 ALLYVVGYE
+95 VILYVVGYE
-104 DGKDTFCVGPE
+104 DGTDVYCVGNE
-115 LEGSMRI
+115 MARLIRGNVLTEGYI
-122 SSYAN
+122 
-127 KYVRSALSQAR
+127 KSALSAAR
-138 QKYTSTP
+138 RAYKSTP
-145 LTPDEAAAGLT
+145 LTPEEAAAGPT
-156 TFISSLRSSYATND
+156 AFISDLRNSYYT
-170 RQSYAP
+170 
-176 HSQTNANYEAER
+176 AEEIASR
-188 RQREAANRLESIKTI
+188 REAYNQDLTKETKYDKIKT
-203 VLFFFLGILL
+203 VLAFLGVGFLFV
-213 IGSIIIGEWSKRR
+213 IGIFFELWTKQR
-226 EEEAHAI
+226 EEEKQAI
-233 EIETAAWRISRRR
+233 EIEEAAWRVSRSRDAREDEAARR
-246 DERED
+246 DAD
-251 KAAQRNADRLVE
+251 KAAQ
-263 QAKDRLSKADQ
+263 QANDRLSQADQ

-295 EQFRNRIKEAKEALS
+295 EQFRNRIKEAKQALS
-310 RGDALYKQCR
+310 RGDSLLKQCR
-320 TAYDPAKKESL
+320 TTYNPANKKSL

-415 SAHNAIESAQ
+415 SARSAIESAQ
-425 AIIDTDAD
+425 AIIDTDTE

-455 IFTAKQDLD
+455 VFTAKQDLD

-492 LLAPLITDARTAIT
+492 LLAPLITDARAAIT

-523 HARTVEVKLDATL
+523 HARSVEAKLDATL

>member
-20 GGAPAF
+20 GGVPAF
-26 AADPLTPSSYVT
+26 ATDPLAPSSYVT

-46 EQRAKLETDAESFSS
+46 KQRANIETRAESLNS
-61 KHYPVYTVIIPNF
+61 KYHVPVYTVIVPNF

-85 TLANIQNNNK
+85 TLANIQNNDK
-95 ALLYVVGYE
+95 VLLYVVAYE
-104 DGKDTFCVGPE
+104 DSQDIYCPGPTMAEWIRNNSVG
-115 LEGSMRI
+115 GS
-122 SSYAN
+122 
-127 KYVRSALSQAR
+127 YVSDALSKAR
-138 QKYTSTP
+138 RAYKSTP
-145 LTPDEAAAGLT
+145 LTPDEAAAGPTAL
-156 TFISSLRSSYATND
+156 IEDLHSSYW
-170 RQSYAP
+170 SYE
-176 HSQTNANYEAER
+176 QI
-188 RQREAANRLESIKTI
+188 ESHRKQFNQQLADESRTETIKGIIAFLVTGLLVI
-203 VLFFFLGILL
+203 CSLFFGL
-213 IGSIIIGEWSKRR
+213 WRQKR

-492 LLAPLITDARTAIT
+492 LLAPLITDARAAIT

>member
-1 MPRIRR
+1 MPRIKR

-26 AADPLTPSSYVT
+26 ATEPLTPSSYVT

-46 EQRAKLETDAESFSS
+46 EQRAKIETDAESLNS
-61 KHYPVYTVIIPNF
+61 KYHVPVYTVIVPNF
-74 SDQEPAAWCRA
+74 SDQEPAKWCQS
-85 TLANIQNNNK
+85 TLANIEHNDK
-95 ALLYVVGYE
+95 VILYVVGYE
-104 DGKDTFCVGPE
+104 DGTDVYCVGNE
-115 LEGSMRI
+115 MARLIRGNVLTEGYI
-122 SSYAN
+122 
-127 KYVRSALSQAR
+127 KSALSAAR
-138 QKYTSTP
+138 RAYKSTP
-145 LTPDEAAAGLT
+145 LTPEEAAAGPT
-156 TFISSLRSSYATND
+156 AFISDLRNSYYT
-170 RQSYAP
+170 
-176 HSQTNANYEAER
+176 AEEIASR
-188 RQREAANRLESIKTI
+188 REAYNQDLTKETKYDKIKT
-203 VLFFFLGILL
+203 VLAFLGVGFLFV
-213 IGSIIIGEWSKRR
+213 IGIFVELWTKQR
-226 EEEAHAI
+226 EEEKQAI
-233 EIETAAWRISRRR
+233 EIETAAWRVSRSRDAREDEAARR
-246 DERED
+246 DAD
-251 KAAQRNADRLVE
+251 KAAQ
-263 QAKDRLSKADQ
+263 QANDRLSQADQ

-295 EQFRNRIKEAKEALS
+295 EQFRNRIKEAKQALS
-310 RGDALYKQCR
+310 RGDSLLKQCR
-320 TAYDPAKKESL
+320 TTYNPANKKSL

-415 SAHNAIESAQ
+415 SARSAIESAQ

-472 AIASLSSDIEEADRL
+472 AIAALSSDIEEADRL

-492 LLAPLITDARTAIT
+492 LLAPLITDARAAIT

>member
-1 MPRIRR
+1 MPRIQR

-26 AADPLTPSSYVT
+26 ATEPLTPSSYVT

-46 EQRAKLETDAESFSS
+46 EQRAKLETDAESLNS
-61 KHYPVYTVIIPNF
+61 KYHVPVYTVIVPNF
-74 SDQEPAAWCRA
+74 SDQEPAKWCQA
-85 TLANIQNNNK
+85 TLDNIQNNNK

-104 DGKDTFCVGPE
+104 DGKDAYCVGPE
-115 LEGSMRI
+115 LERSMRI
-122 SSYAN
+122 SYAN
-127 KYVRSALSQAR
+127 EYVRSALSQAR

-145 LTPDEAAAGLT
+145 LTPDEAAAGPAAL
-156 TFISSLRSSYATND
+156 IEDLYSSY
-170 RQSYAP
+170 
-176 HSQTNANYEAER
+176 QTYEQIESR
-188 RQREAANRLESIKTI
+188 RQQFNQQLADESRTEKIKEI
-203 VLFFFLGILL
+203 IAFLVMGLLVICSLFLGL
-213 IGSIIIGEWSKRR
+213 WSKKR
-226 EEEAHAI
+226 EEDERAI
-233 EIETAAWRISRRR
+233 EIEEAAWRVSRSRDAREDEAARR
-246 DERED
+246 DAER
-251 KAAQRNADRLVE
+251 AAQ
-263 QAKDRLSKADQ
+263 QANDRLSQADQ

-295 EQFRNRIKEAKEALS
+295 EQFRNRIKEAKQALS
-310 RGDALYKQCR
+310 RGDSLLKQCR
-320 TAYDPAKKESL
+320 TAYNPANKKSL
-331 ASQIINELDT
+331 ASQIISDLDT

-372 RLAEEL
+372 RLAEEQ

-408 KAASLLT
+408 KATSLLT

-472 AIASLSSDIEEADRL
+472 AIAALSSDIEEADRL

-492 LLAPLITDARTAIT
+492 LLAPLITDARAAIT

>member
-1 MPRIRR
+1 MPRIQR

-26 AADPLTPSSYVT
+26 ATEPLTPSSYVT

-46 EQRAKLETDAESFSS
+46 EQRAKIETDAESFSS
-61 KHYPVYTVIIPNF
+61 KYHPIYAVTVPNF
-74 SDQEPAAWCRA
+74 SDEEPTEWCQA
-85 TLANIQNNNK
+85 TLDNIQNNNK

-104 DGKDTFCVGPE
+104 DGKDAYCVGPE
-115 LEGSMRI
+115 LERSMRI
-122 SSYAN
+122 SYAN
-127 KYVRSALSQAR
+127 EYVRSALSQAR

-156 TFISSLRSSYATND
+156 TFISSLRSSYATYD

-176 HSQTNANYEAER
+176 HNQTNANYEAER
-188 RQREAANRLESIKTI
+188 QERKASERLESIKNI
-203 VLFFFLGILL
+203 VLFFFLGILV
-213 IGSIIIGEWSKRR
+213 IGSIIFGEWSKRR
-226 EEEAHAI
+226 EEEARAI
-233 EIETAAWRISRRR
+233 EIEEAAWRVSRSRDAREDEAARR
-246 DERED
+246 DAD
-251 KAAQRNADRLVE
+251 KAAQ
-263 QAKDRLSKADQ
+263 QANDRLSQADQ

-295 EQFRNRIKEAKEALS
+295 EQFRNRIKEAKQALS
-310 RGDALYKQCR
+310 RGDSLLKQCR
-320 TAYDPAKKESL
+320 TTYNPANKKSL

-397 TVLAALEDNPD
+397 TVLAALEDNPN

-415 SAHNAIESAQ
+415 SARSAIESAQ
-425 AIIDTDAD
+425 AIIDTDTE

-492 LLAPLITDARTAIT
+492 LLAPLITDARAAIT

-523 HARTVEVKLDATL
+523 HARTVEAKLDATL
-536 DPLRNAGRS
+536 DPLRSRGR
-545 SGGTR
+545 

>member
-20 GGAPAF
+20 GGVPAF
-26 AADPLTPSSYVT
+26 ATDPLAPSSYVT

-46 EQRAKLETDAESFSS
+46 KQRANIETRAESLNS
-61 KHYPVYTVIIPNF
+61 KYHVPVYTVIVPNF

-85 TLANIQNNNK
+85 TLANIQNNDK
-95 ALLYVVGYE
+95 VLLYVVAYE
-104 DGKDTFCVGPE
+104 DSQDIYCPGPTMAEWIRNNSVG
-115 LEGSMRI
+115 GS
-122 SSYAN
+122 
-127 KYVRSALSQAR
+127 YVSDALSKAR
-138 QKYTSTP
+138 RAYKSTP
-145 LTPDEAAAGLT
+145 LTPDEAAAGPTALIEYLYT
-156 TFISSLRSSYATND
+156 SYQTYEQIESHRKQFNQQLADESRTETIKGIIAFLVLGLLAIGSL
-170 RQSYAP
+170 
-176 HSQTNANYEAER
+176 
-188 RQREAANRLESIKTI
+188 
-203 VLFFFLGILL
+203 FLGL
-213 IGSIIIGEWSKRR
+213 WRQKR

-415 SAHNAIESAQ
+415 SARSAIESAQ

-472 AIASLSSDIEEADRL
+472 AIAALSSDIEEADRL

-492 LLAPLITDARTAIT
+492 LLAPLITDARAAIT

>member
-1 MPRIRR
+1 MRRIRR

-20 GGAPAF
+20 GGVPAF
-26 AADPLTPSSYVT
+26 ATDPLAPSTYVT
-38 DSDSFLSD
+38 DSDNFLSD

-61 KHYPVYTVIIPNF
+61 KFHPIYAVIVPNF
-74 SDQEPAAWCRA
+74 SDEAPDAWCRA
-85 TLANIQNNNK
+85 TLANIRNNYK

-104 DGKDTFCVGPE
+104 DGKHAYCVGPE
-115 LEGSMRI
+115 LKRTMNI
-122 SSYAN
+122 SSYADG
-127 KYVRSALSQAR
+127 YVRSALSQAR

-156 TFISSLRSSYATND
+156 TFISSVRNSYGTND

-176 HSQTNANYEAER
+176 HGQTSTNYEAER
-188 RQREAANRLESIKTI
+188 QQREASGRLESIKTI
-203 VLFFFLGILL
+203 VLFFFLGILV
-213 IGSIIIGEWSKRR
+213 IGSIIFGEWSKAR
-226 EEEAHAI
+226 EEDERAA
-233 EIETAAWRISRRR
+233 EIEEAAWRVSRRR

-251 KAAQRNADRLVE
+251 EAARRDAERAAQ
-263 QAKDRLSKADQ
+263 QANDRLSQADQ

-295 EQFRNRIKEAKEALS
+295 EQFRNRIKEAKQALS
-310 RGDALYKQCR
+310 RGDSLLKQCR
-320 TAYDPAKKESL
+320 TAYNPANKKSL
-331 ASQIINELDT
+331 ATQIISDLDT

-372 RLAEEL
+372 RLAEEQ

-408 KAASLLT
+408 KATSLLT

-425 AIIDTDAD
+425 AIIDTDSD

-492 LLAPLITDARTAIT
+492 LLAPLITDAREAIT

-523 HARTVEVKLDATL
+523 HARSVEAKLDATL
-536 DPLRNAGRS
+536 DPLRSPGR
-545 SGGTR
+545 

>member
-1 MPRIRR
+1 MPRIQR

-26 AADPLTPSSYVT
+26 ATEPLTPSSYVT

-46 EQRAKLETDAESFSS
+46 EQRAKIETDAESFSS
-61 KHYPVYTVIIPNF
+61 KYHPIYAVTVPNF
-74 SDQEPAAWCRA
+74 SDEEPTEWCQA
-85 TLANIQNNNK
+85 TLDNIQNNNK
-95 ALLYVVGYE
+95 ALLYVIGYE
-104 DGKDTFCVGPE
+104 DGKDAYCVGPE
-115 LEGSMRI
+115 LERSMRI
-122 SSYAN
+122 SYAN
-127 KYVRSALSQAR
+127 EYVRSALSQAR

-156 TFISSLRSSYATND
+156 TFISSLRSSYATYD

-176 HSQTNANYEAER
+176 HNQTNANYEAER
-188 RQREAANRLESIKTI
+188 QERKASERLESIKNI
-203 VLFFFLGILL
+203 VLFFFLGILV
-213 IGSIIIGEWSKRR
+213 IGSIIFGEWSKRR
-226 EEEAHAI
+226 EEEARAI
-233 EIETAAWRISRRR
+233 EIEEAAWRVSRSRDAREDEAARR
-246 DERED
+246 DAD
-251 KAAQRNADRLVE
+251 KAAQ
-263 QAKDRLSKADQ
+263 QANDRLSQADQ

-295 EQFRNRIKEAKEALS
+295 EQFRNRIKEAKQALS
-310 RGDALYKQCR
+310 RGDSLLKQCR
-320 TAYDPAKKESL
+320 TTYNPANKKSL

-415 SAHNAIESAQ
+415 SARSAIESAQ
-425 AIIDTDAD
+425 AIIDTDTE

-492 LLAPLITDARTAIT
+492 LLAPLITDARAAIT

-523 HARTVEVKLDATL
+523 HARSVETKLDATL
-536 DPLRNAGRS
+536 DPLRSRGH
-545 SGGTR
+545 

>member
-20 GGAPAF
+20 GGVPAF
-26 AADPLTPSSYVT
+26 ATEPLTPSTYVT
-38 DSDSFLSD
+38 DSDNFLSD

-61 KHYPVYTVIIPNF
+61 KYHPIYAVIVPNF
-74 SDQEPAAWCRA
+74 SDQEPAKWCQS
-85 TLANIQNNNK
+85 TLANIEHNDK
-95 ALLYVVGYE
+95 VILYVVGYE
-104 DGKDTFCVGPE
+104 DGTDVYCVGNE
-115 LEGSMRI
+115 MARLIRGNVVTEGYI
-122 SSYAN
+122 
-127 KYVRSALSQAR
+127 KSALSAAR
-138 QKYTSTP
+138 RAYKSTP
-145 LTPDEAAAGLT
+145 LTPEEAAAGPTAL
-156 TFISSLRSSYATND
+156 IEDLYSSY
-170 RQSYAP
+170 
-176 HSQTNANYEAER
+176 QTYE
-188 RQREAANRLESIKTI
+188 QIESHRKQFNQQLADESRTETIKGI
-203 VLFFFLGILL
+203 IAFLVMGLLAIGSLFLGL
-213 IGSIIIGEWSKRR
+213 WSRKR

-320 TAYDPAKKESL
+320 TAYDPAKRESL

-492 LLAPLITDARTAIT
+492 LLAPLITDARAAIT

>member
-20 GGAPAF
+20 GGVPAF
-26 AADPLTPSSYVT
+26 ATDPLAPSSYVT

-46 EQRAKLETDAESFSS
+46 KQRANIETRAESLNS
-61 KHYPVYTVIIPNF
+61 KYHVPVYTVIVPNF

-85 TLANIQNNNK
+85 TLANIQNNDK
-95 ALLYVVGYE
+95 VLLYVVAYE
-104 DGKDTFCVGPE
+104 DSQDIYCPGPTMAEWIRNNSVG
-115 LEGSMRI
+115 GS
-122 SSYAN
+122 
-127 KYVRSALSQAR
+127 YVSDALSKAR
-138 QKYTSTP
+138 RAYKSTP
-145 LTPDEAAAGLT
+145 LTPDEAAAGPTALIEYLYT
-156 TFISSLRSSYATND
+156 SY
-170 RQSYAP
+170 
-176 HSQTNANYEAER
+176 QTYE
-188 RQREAANRLESIKTI
+188 QIESHRKQFNQQLADESRTETIKGIIAFLVTGLLVI
-203 VLFFFLGILL
+203 CSLFFGL
-213 IGSIIIGEWSKRR
+213 WRQKR

-415 SAHNAIESAQ
+415 SARSAIESAQ
-425 AIIDTDAD
+425 AIIDTDTE

-492 LLAPLITDARTAIT
+492 LLAPLITDARAAIT